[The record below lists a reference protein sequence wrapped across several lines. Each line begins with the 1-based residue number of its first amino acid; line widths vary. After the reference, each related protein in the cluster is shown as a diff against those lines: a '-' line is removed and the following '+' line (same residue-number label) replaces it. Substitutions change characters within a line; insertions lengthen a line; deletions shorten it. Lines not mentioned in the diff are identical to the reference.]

1 MGAVAN
7 NAALRTA
14 DALYRRRKVANAVS
28 LVLAC
33 LAAAL
38 GLLFLGWILWTL
50 VAKGIGGIDLALFTQ
65 DTPPPMS
72 AGGLRNAFFGSAV
85 MRSEEHTSELQ
96 SLMRISY
103 AVFSLKTKKKTIR
116 GLEFEALKQKL
127 YYNKSMSTTS

>member
-50 VAKGIGGIDLALFTQ
+50 VAKVIGGIDLALFTQ
-65 DTPPPMS
+65 DTPPPMR
-72 AGGLRNAFFGSAV
+72 AGGLRHAFFASAV
-85 MRSEEHTSELQ
+85 MC
-96 SLMRISY
+96 LM
-103 AVFSLKTKKKTIR
+103 AL
-116 GLEFEALKQKL
+116 GLGPTQGSAAATCG
-127 YYNKSMSTTS
+127 SAHGAAHRR

>member
-38 GLLFLGWILWTL
+38 GLLFLGWILRTL

-72 AGGLRNAFFGSAV
+72 TGGLRNAFFGSAV
-85 MRSEEHTSELQ
+85 MCLMAIGIGTPRSEEHKSELK
-96 SLMRISY
+96 SL
-103 AVFSLKTKKKTIR
+103 
-116 GLEFEALKQKL
+116 
-127 YYNKSMSTTS
+127 